1 MLTVLLIV
9 LAVGLVVALVFAAG
23 GFNRSTVVRRTI
35 VERPVR
41 RTVVEDVPVRRRVVE
56 EDVPVRRYIDE

>member
-9 LAVGLVVALVFAAG
+9 LAVGLIAALIFAAG
-23 GFNRSTVVRRTI
+23 GFGRRSVVRRTL